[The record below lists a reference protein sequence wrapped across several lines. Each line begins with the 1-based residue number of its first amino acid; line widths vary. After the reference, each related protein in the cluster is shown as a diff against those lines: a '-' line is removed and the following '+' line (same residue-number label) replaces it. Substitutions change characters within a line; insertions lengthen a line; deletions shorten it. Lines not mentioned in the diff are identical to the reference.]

1 VAGGETVISAIEGL
15 LSRVGWQ
22 RVSGTAFLSLV
33 TAGVSILILIT
44 FQMTGSLMISF
55 SLVTCLGVQFFDSLK
70 ARAAALAQKQNSD
83 WPKFLDAIHS
93 ATWAGSSLEQAILD
107 SKSFAPLSVNW
118 AMLDLEKDLL
128 AGVDFDLAMC
138 NLKARLAS
146 PIVDRFVELTRLA
159 NQSGGRGYL
168 AALRAQAVQLRLEN
182 ATWTE
187 VQVKQNWVIA
197 SAKLAVLAPWL
208 ILLLL
213 CIRRETAATFNTET
227 GMVVLLVG
235 LGASLLAFQLVK
247 VLSALPRPERVLA
260 K

>member
-1 VAGGETVISAIEGL
+1 MN
-15 LSRVGWQ
+15 
-22 RVSGTAFLSLV
+22 AFLKERA
-33 TAGVSILILIT
+33 TARKNILSKFLNL
-44 FQMTGSLMISF
+44 Q
-55 SLVTCLGVQFFDSLK
+55 VFDSLK
-70 ARAAALAQKQNSD
+70 TRVAVLAQKQNSD

-107 SKSFAPLSVNW
+107 SKAFAPRNVSW
-118 AMLDLEKDLL
+118 AVIDLEKDLL
-128 AGVDFDLAMC
+128 AGVEFDLAMS

-168 AALRAQAVQLRLEN
+168 SALRAQSIQLRLEN

-213 CIRRETAATFNTET
+213 SLRKETAATFDSEI
-227 GMVVLLVG
+227 GMLVLLTG
-235 LGASLLAFQLVK
+235 LVASLLAFQLVK
-247 VLSALPRPERVLA
+247 FLSALPRQLRVLA

>member
-1 VAGGETVISAIEGL
+1 VISLERFIASL
-15 LSRVGWQ
+15 GWQ
-22 RVSGTAFLSLV
+22 RVSV
-33 TAGVSILILIT
+33 TTFIGSCIGLIALLLFIT
-44 FQMTGSLMISF
+44 FQITGSLMIAC
-55 SLVTCLGVQFFDSLK
+55 SLVACVGVQAFDSLK
-70 ARAAALAQKQNSD
+70 TRAAVLAQKQNSD

-107 SKSFAPLSVNW
+107 SKAFAPRNVSWAVN
-118 AMLDLEKDLL
+118 DLEKDLM
-128 AGVDFDLAMC
+128 AGVEFDLAMS
-138 NLKARLAS
+138 NLKTRLAS

-168 AALRAQAVQLRLEN
+168 AALRAQSIQLRLEN

-213 CIRRETAATFNTET
+213 SLRKETAATFDSET
-227 GMVVLLVG
+227 GMFVLLTG
-235 LGASLLAFQLVK
+235 LVASLLAFQLVK
-247 VLSALPRPERVLA
+247 FLSALPRQQRVLA